1 MNEPIKQEV
10 ESIKLEIELFKNGEL
25 SVKCPMLHDTMLI
38 LGMLEMSK
46 AVAFQFKANQAHIV
60 KPKGSIM
67 DFVRKRF

>member
-1 MNEPIKQEV
+1 MSEESKIET

-46 AVAFQFKANQAHIV
+46 AVAFQCKANQGKIL
-60 KPKGSIM
+60 KPRGSIM